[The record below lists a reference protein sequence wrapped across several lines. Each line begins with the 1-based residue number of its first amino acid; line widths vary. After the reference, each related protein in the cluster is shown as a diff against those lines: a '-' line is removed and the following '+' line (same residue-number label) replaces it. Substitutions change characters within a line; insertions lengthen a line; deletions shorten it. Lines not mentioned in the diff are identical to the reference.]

1 MEILHLLQKLVNINS
16 VFPDE
21 ERIGRF
27 IIGYLSKLG
36 FRVKTIPTDAR
47 RNNIVA
53 TYGKSKKYLGF
64 YGHLDTVP
72 PDKNYKR
79 NPFDTFQK
87 GDRIYGLGAA
97 DMKGGITSILKLAE
111 FAAKNSLPV
120 KIVFGVDEENISQ
133 GAHDLIDSSHL
144 NDVDFLIAAESGQI
158 KNSEQRYSVC
168 YGRRGRIGIR
178 INVYGKT
185 AHAAESNNGV
195 NAIENAALLLTNL
208 TKITF
213 PNNQKL
219 GSTTLVVHTISA
231 SSDSFSIPDYCE
243 CLISALTTPPI
254 KGESVLRS
262 LRNLANKLHISA
274 SVEQIERVTPYAESY
289 EVDLRNS
296 FLKKI
301 EDSIFRPAGVKP
313 IYAESVADENVFANR
328 LNISA
333 ITVGPIGGGD
343 HTLNEWVSLNSI
355 NNVIDCYQQ
364 VLSLYSQY
372 NRN

>member
-1 MEILHLLQKLVNINS
+1 MEISRLLQKLVNINS
-16 VFPDE
+16 VFPNE
-21 ERIGRF
+21 EKIGDF
-27 IIGYLSKLG
+27 LAEYLLKLG
-36 FRVKTIPTDAR
+36 FTIKKIHTTKKR
-47 RNNIVA
+47 TNLVA
-53 TYGKSKKYLGF
+53 TNGKTEKHIAF

-79 NPFDTFQK
+79 NPFNTFQK

-111 FAAKNSLPV
+111 FAAKNNLPL

-158 KNSEQRYSVC
+158 KNSKQRYSVC

-185 AHAAESNNGV
+185 AHAAESNKGV

-208 TKITF
+208 TKIIF

-219 GSTTLVVHTISA
+219 GSTTLVVHTIAASA
-231 SSDSFSIPDYCE
+231 ESFSIPDYCE

-254 KGESVLRS
+254 KSEHVLRS
-262 LRNLANKLHISA
+262 LRNLAKELHILA

-289 EVDLRNS
+289 GVDLHNG

-301 EDSIFRPAGVKP
+301 EDSIFIPAGVKP

-328 LNISA
+328 LNIPV

-355 NNVIDCYQQ
+355 NNVIDCFQQ
-364 VLSLYSQY
+364 VLSLYSQ
-372 NRN
+372 